1 MKKKIVLI
9 LTMTMSIGL
18 VACGS
23 STSSTT
29 ETSSTVE
36 SVAVETQV
44 AEVSETEASTVETE
58 VSEST
63 SGEAEEIEVGGPYP
77 ASTAWDEYAVVDY
90 HFDETDED
98 VTMTVQANT
107 AHDTFDMQFDFFG
120 DKQQITFHSDNT
132 VDYDMTGFM
141 TKDVEK
147 LNTFVEEITDWTSI
161 DKAGASMSVNEATEV
176 EVGGP
181 YPASTAWDE
190 YAVVDYHFDETD
202 EDVTMTVQAN
212 TAHDTFDMQFDFFGD
227 KQQITFHS
235 DETVDYDM
243 TGFMTKDVKKLIAFT
258 SEITDWA
265 PIE

>member
-120 DKQQITFHSDNT
+120 DKQQITFHSD
-132 VDYDMTGFM
+132 
-141 TKDVEK
+141 
-147 LNTFVEEITDWTSI
+147 
-161 DKAGASMSVNEATEV
+161 
-176 EVGGP
+176 
-181 YPASTAWDE
+181 
-190 YAVVDYHFDETD
+190 
-202 EDVTMTVQAN
+202 
-212 TAHDTFDMQFDFFGD
+212 
-227 KQQITFHS
+227 
-235 DETVDYDM
+235 ETVDYDM

>member
-1 MKKKIVLI
+1 
-9 LTMTMSIGL
+9 
-18 VACGS
+18 
-23 STSSTT
+23 
-29 ETSSTVE
+29 
-36 SVAVETQV
+36 
-44 AEVSETEASTVETE
+44 
-58 VSEST
+58 
-63 SGEAEEIEVGGPYP
+63 
-77 ASTAWDEYAVVDY
+77 
-90 HFDETDED
+90 
-98 VTMTVQANT
+98 
-107 AHDTFDMQFDFFG
+107 
-120 DKQQITFHSDNT
+120 
-132 VDYDMTGFM
+132 
-141 TKDVEK
+141 
-147 LNTFVEEITDWTSI
+147 
-161 DKAGASMSVNEATEV
+161 MSVNEATEV

-235 DETVDYDM
+235 DETVDYDL